1 MTKRLEEEYA
11 RYIAEHKGGAPG
23 DTVTLNVKDM
33 AEHFYNLALED
44 VKAEVK
50 SRIKQAREFAKRAR
64 VAKDHT
70 VSYSWDCTAE
80 SYNNLIQFIDNQKAK

>member
-11 RYIAEHKGGAPG
+11 RYIAEHKGDAPG
-23 DTVTLNVKDM
+23 DTVTLNVKDV

-50 SRIKQAREFAKRAR
+50 SRIKQRAR
-64 VAKDHT
+64 AAKYHT
-70 VSYSWDCTAE
+70 VSYGWDCTAE
-80 SYNNLIQFIDNQKAK
+80 SYNNLIRFIDNQKQ